1 MCGKNRKGESD
12 RQVQNGK
19 MKNAVIIKSF
29 QNGISVYLDG
39 EIAFEELL
47 KEIAFKFKESS
58 HFFKDA
64 KMAVSLEGRH
74 LSEAEEWQVLNTIS
88 ANSELHIVC
97 LIGKDEET
105 NQNFL
110 KALQQLEY
118 RKNEQENEGHF
129 YRGTLKNGQILETES
144 SIVVL
149 GDVYPGSTIISTKD
163 IVILGGLFGK
173 AYAGGN
179 GNDGHFVVALE
190 MSPEKLQIGD
200 FKYKSNDKS
209 IKWSIKPKIQPK
221 IAYVKDNKVVMEP
234 VTKELL
240 SDLPL

>member
-1 MCGKNRKGESD
+1 
-12 RQVQNGK
+12 

-29 QNGISVYLDG
+29 QNGISVYLDETLG
-39 EIAFEELL
+39 FDDLL
-47 KEIAFKFKESS
+47 TEVAFKFRESS

-64 KMAVSLEGRH
+64 RMALSFEGRT
-74 LSEAEEWQVLNTIS
+74 LSEMEERRILDAIS
-88 ANSELHIVC
+88 ANSDVHIVC
-97 LIGKDEET
+97 IVGKDEET
-105 NQNFL
+105 NQNYM

-118 RKNEQENEGHF
+118 GHDESDNDGHF

-149 GDVYPGSTIISTKD
+149 GDIYPGSSIISTKD
-163 IVILGGLFGK
+163 IVVLGGLYGK

-179 GNDGHFVVALE
+179 GSEGHFITALE

-200 FKYKSNDKS
+200 FKYKNNDRQ

-221 IAYVKDNKVVMEP
+221 IAYVKNNRVVVEP
-234 VTKELL
+234 ITKELL
-240 SDLPL
+240 SDLPI